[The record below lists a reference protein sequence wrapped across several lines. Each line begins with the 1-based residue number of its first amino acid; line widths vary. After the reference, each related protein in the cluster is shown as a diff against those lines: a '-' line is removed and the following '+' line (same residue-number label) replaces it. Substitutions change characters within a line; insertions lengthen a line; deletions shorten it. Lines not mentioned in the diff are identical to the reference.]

1 MAPAQH
7 ISIDV
12 ARALPKNEVADNI
25 LQLKLNGNEFPA
37 MTLAGATALQPR

>member
-12 ARALPKNEVADNI
+12 ARVRPKNEVADNI
-25 LQLKLNGNEFPA
+25 LQLKLNGIEFPA